1 MARMPSP
8 VHHDPSRMAQRTG
21 RLAVDGGHVL
31 AWQDRGPLGAL
42 PILLL
47 HGGPGS
53 ATSPRLM
60 HQAAVDGVRVVGF
73 DQRGCGDSTPA
84 GETRANDTAHLVR
97 DIEALRVHLGID
109 RWLVTGG
116 SWGATLALAYAASHP
131 RAVRGLLLRNLFVP
145 SPADIGWFFQGAAAQ
160 HPQAW
165 ERFAA
170 TAPAHARGD
179 LLAWLAGVFAA
190 GPRPSQEQAALAWSA
205 WECALA
211 GAAAQSPVEGDA
223 LQALVRRYRI
233 QAHYLANA
241 CWLGEGGLR
250 AAALAVPDVPVL
262 FVHGA
267 QDMVC
272 RPGSAR
278 SLQGLVRGSRLELVA
293 CGHDPFSPAMEAA
306 VRGAIEAFAARGS
319 FKRVR
324 VPPLAATGAP

>member
-8 VHHDPSRMAQRTG
+8 VHHDPSRMAPRAG
-21 RLAVDGGHVL
+21 RLAVDGGHAL
-31 AWQDRGPLGAL
+31 AWQDRGPLDAL

-60 HQAAVDGVRVVGF
+60 HQAAVDGVRVIGF

-84 GETRANDTAHLVR
+84 GETRANDTAQLVR
-97 DIEALRVHLGID
+97 DIEALRLHLGID

-145 SPADIGWFFQGAAAQ
+145 SPADIGWFFQGAVAQ

-170 TAPAHARGD
+170 MAPERARGD
-179 LLAWLAGVFAA
+179 LLAWLADVFAA
-190 GPRPSQEQAALAWSA
+190 GPRQDQERAALAWSA

-211 GAAAQSPVEGDA
+211 GAAQQSPAEGIA
-223 LQALVRRYRI
+223 LEALVRRYRI
-233 QAHYLANA
+233 QAHYLAHA
-241 CWLGEGGLR
+241 CWLGESGLR
-250 AAALAVPDVPVL
+250 AAALAIPQLPVL

-267 QDMVC
+267 RDVVC

-278 SLQGLVRGSRLELVA
+278 SIQALVSGSRFALVA
-293 CGHDPFSPAMEAA
+293 SGHDPFAPAMAAA
-306 VRGAIEAFAARGS
+306 VRGAIEAFAGCGS
-319 FKRVR
+319 FERAR
-324 VPPLAATGAP
+324 MPLQAATGAP